1 MRIAAFCFF
10 APAAFSLGLRRWLLG
25 KESTG
30 EALLHFGTAA
40 LWLNA
45 LALALLDARFHVE
58 VPVVQALSQSGLFAL
73 KYLAL
78 TCALALVGVLAE
90 RLLARAQAAF
100 RLPEWLARTAWLWAA
115 LLAAVLFGLHFARI
129 FDNNFWG
136 DEGFSIRLARQTIP
150 EMLESTA
157 EDVHPPLYYLI
168 LMGFNRLLGNH
179 GWVYHLASVV
189 PFGLTL
195 AAAVTF
201 LRREF
206 GWWPGALL
214 CLFSSFLLCAQK
226 YDLEV
231 RMYSWAAL
239 FVLLAFYELY
249 RLLTKGAQNRDCAGF
264 VLASLAAAYCHYYA
278 LVTVAFLY
286 VGLLAGVLCKLVP
299 FKKLA
304 AVYLTT
310 VAGYLPW
317 FVVLLTTFRRTT
329 EDYWMT
335 KTPTLRQCLEF
346 LFDSGSGTAI
356 YFCLLLFVTAVGMAL
371 TRETGLARRPD
382 EKKAVGLNG
391 TSLWILTGLA
401 AVFGTMAVGL
411 AVSALIRPMFATKY
425 LYPAAVIVW
434 LLFGV
439 CLSRMRWGTL
449 LSVLLAAVVVAV
461 GVPDYQDKV
470 ESAKEQNERY
480 RQVLAGMADL
490 TPADGILTDMYYLEW
505 TSLEYYF
512 PENEHDDF
520 DRSEP
525 PELEEGR
532 TYWLLL
538 SGDLDEGLESWL
550 AAEGRTAREV
560 CHDGRLATY
569 TVHVYQCPAA
579 G

>member
-1 MRIAAFCFF
+1 
-10 APAAFSLGLRRWLLG
+10 
-25 KESTG
+25 
-30 EALLHFGTAA
+30 
-40 LWLNA
+40 
-45 LALALLDARFHVE
+45 
-58 VPVVQALSQSGLFAL
+58 
-73 KYLAL
+73 
-78 TCALALVGVLAE
+78 
-90 RLLARAQAAF
+90 
-100 RLPEWLARTAWLWAA
+100 
-115 LLAAVLFGLHFARI
+115 
-129 FDNNFWG
+129 
-136 DEGFSIRLARQTIP
+136 
-150 EMLESTA
+150 
-157 EDVHPPLYYLI
+157 
-168 LMGFNRLLGNH
+168 
-179 GWVYHLASVV
+179 
-189 PFGLTL
+189 
-195 AAAVTF
+195 
-201 LRREF
+201 
-206 GWWPGALL
+206 
-214 CLFSSFLLCAQK
+214 
-226 YDLEV
+226 
-231 RMYSWAAL
+231 
-239 FVLLAFYELY
+239 
-249 RLLTKGAQNRDCAGF
+249 
-264 VLASLAAAYCHYYA
+264 
-278 LVTVAFLY
+278 
-286 VGLLAGVLCKLVP
+286 
-299 FKKLA
+299 
-304 AVYLTT
+304 
-310 VAGYLPW
+310 
-317 FVVLLTTFRRTT
+317 
-329 EDYWMT
+329 MT
-335 KTPTLRQCLEF
+335 KMPTLRQCLEF

-449 LSVLLAAVVVAV
+449 LSVLLASVVVAV

-550 AAEGRTAREV
+550 AAKGRTAREV